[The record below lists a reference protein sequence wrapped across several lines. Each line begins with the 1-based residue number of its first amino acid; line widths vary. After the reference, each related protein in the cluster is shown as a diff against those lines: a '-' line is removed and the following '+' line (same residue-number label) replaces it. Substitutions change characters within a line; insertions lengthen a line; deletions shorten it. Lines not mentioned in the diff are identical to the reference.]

1 MFTQQIRSSYSKL
14 FKGNQQFKSEFMP
27 EVNQK
32 CYQTQKL
39 TIGTIVKIT
48 STNIYFDVNSKN
60 FIKTKQKKFIN
71 TFYKIYKEL
80 TNTQNYSIKDFL
92 NEIKL
97 RKSFKFILYK
107 LKSSDDN
114 LFIDYDKTF
123 EYFYYQKLFYEL
135 EHLKNLPQGFSL
147 LVVPVT
153 NSKVD
158 IISLRDL
165 FKIIK
170 KEKDIL
176 FLGGLFEGSL
186 INTSFVSDILNLKDP
201 LTIYLEILQSISYPS
216 TSISITSQNIVIS
229 TLLCLEEK
237 ATEK

>member
-135 EHLKNLPQGFSL
+135 EHLKKSKQTIKGYLLNNINGGFS
-147 LVVPVT
+147 VAVGGIVAFVPNNILT
-153 NSKVD
+153 INQQQIKNNQLFTKS
-158 IISLRDL
+158 IIN
-165 FKIIK
+165 FKISNINFNRK
-170 KEKDIL
+170 NIIL
-176 FLGGLFEGSL
+176 
-186 INTSFVSDILNLKDP
+186 TSVKL
-201 LTIYLEILQSISYPS
+201 
-216 TSISITSQNIVIS
+216 
-229 TLLCLEEK
+229 
-237 ATEK
+237 